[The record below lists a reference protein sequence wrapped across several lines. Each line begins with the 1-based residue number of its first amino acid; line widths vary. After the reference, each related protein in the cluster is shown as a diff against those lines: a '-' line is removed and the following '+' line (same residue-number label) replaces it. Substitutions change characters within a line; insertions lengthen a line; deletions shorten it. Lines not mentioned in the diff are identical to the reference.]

1 MASLYLKY
9 VELFLQSPLLAQY
22 DNIQYPLFYSEKD
35 GRSLKKMKIETQPQ
49 DTFYRALLAHI
60 SNLNS
65 LYLED
70 LNEDLKLL

>member
-1 MASLYLKY
+1 
-9 VELFLQSPLLAQY
+9 
-22 DNIQYPLFYSEKD
+22 
-35 GRSLKKMKIETQPQ
+35 MKIETQPQ